1 MKKRKYLTWRRLD
14 GERCWALWSCMF
26 EVLTV
31 MLDGNETGL
40 GQLGG
45 RLLMHSTAVDTIRKK
60 YTVLSPS
67 PGKLPSKV
75 AIAGA
80 IEWVDSA

>member
-1 MKKRKYLTWRRLD
+1 
-14 GERCWALWSCMF
+14 
-26 EVLTV
+26 
-31 MLDGNETGL
+31 MLIY
-40 GQLGG
+40 
-45 RLLMHSTAVDTIRKK
+45 STAVDTIRKK